1 MSEQP
6 QNKAT
11 AGRWQKGQSGNPGG
25 RPKDTEG
32 LAAYI
37 RDKSKG
43 GKTLAD
49 ECFRVL
55 QESTDDDTRLRAV
68 TWLADRAFGKP
79 VAVVAGDSEG
89 GPLRLQIVSKLA
101 AVLDVDLLAE
111 DVTP

>member
-1 MSEQP
+1 MSETP
-6 QNKAT
+6 QIKPN

-25 RPKDTEG
+25 RPKDADG

-55 QESTDDDTRLRAV
+55 AESDDDDTRLKAV
-68 TWLADRAFGKP
+68 NWLADRAFGKAAQ
-79 VAVVAGDSEG
+79 VLQGDSDG
-89 GPLRLQIVSKLA
+89 GPLRLQIVSRLA
-101 AVLDVDLLAE
+101 AVLDVDVAAE